1 MYCWPILKNYP
12 KFFGMKKTTSFKLS
26 KKNLNEAKLDFTS
39 FANESPLPLVPTMA
53 NGFKKEK
60 KKKIET

>member
-1 MYCWPILKNYP
+1 
-12 KFFGMKKTTSFKLS
+12 MKKTTSFKLS